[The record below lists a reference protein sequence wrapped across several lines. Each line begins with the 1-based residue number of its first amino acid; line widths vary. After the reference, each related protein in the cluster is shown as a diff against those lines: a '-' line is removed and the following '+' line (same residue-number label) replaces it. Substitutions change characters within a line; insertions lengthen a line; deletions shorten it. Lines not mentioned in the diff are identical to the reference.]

1 MFYSK
6 SKNKIVS
13 AESGVDYLKI
23 VKAQQGLTGR
33 EITKLSIKKSVSTKE
48 DLKEALKSA
57 LKELDATSG
66 DVVTYIP
73 RHLATIRTLDL
84 PSADRDEIT
93 DMVELQVAAQTPYSK
108 EEVITNFKIL
118 GPAKEGHTKVMLVL
132 VRKSIVDEQIN
143 LFRELGLEVRS
154 IGLSSEMAFNLYKQA
169 SKNKPACEKDATI
182 GFIDI
187 DSNFTDFLFIYN
199 NNLVFTRGI
208 FIGIDNL
215 LADPEI
221 WKDKFIAQIKN
232 SIEVYQLQGLGQS
245 VNEIIVTR
253 VAAKIEGFLD
263 YLRECLNLPV
273 RVVDLFENTALSDDA
288 LKTAKPYLDTVSLS
302 ASIGSLISGD
312 EPEISLLPQQLQ
324 LRKKFE
330 QRSKE
335 VVLCGFLLVSI
346 LMTVSGILIERLY
359 NKISLVRVLKQE
371 VLKTNEAA
379 GQVEKI
385 RSKIDLIKWCLDE
398 KYSSLNCLYQL
409 YNVIPEEIY
418 FTSIIHNFGEQTVL
432 TGVSS
437 DISSVFKFVTTLE
450 RLDFFEKIKT
460 NYTTKKK
467 RGDKEVVD
475 FELTCSISK

>member
-1 MFYSK
+1 
-6 SKNKIVS
+6 
-13 AESGVDYLKI
+13 
-23 VKAQQGLTGR
+23 
-33 EITKLSIKKSVSTKE
+33 
-48 DLKEALKSA
+48 
-57 LKELDATSG
+57 
-66 DVVTYIP
+66 
-73 RHLATIRTLDL
+73 
-84 PSADRDEIT
+84 
-93 DMVELQVAAQTPYSK
+93 
-108 EEVITNFKIL
+108 
-118 GPAKEGHTKVMLVL
+118 
-132 VRKSIVDEQIN
+132 
-143 LFRELGLEVRS
+143 
-154 IGLSSEMAFNLYKQA
+154 MAFNLYKQA
-169 SKNKPACEKDATI
+169 SKNKPDFEKDATV

-199 NNLVFTRGI
+199 NKLVLTRGI

-215 LADPEI
+215 LADPES

-253 VAAKIEGFLD
+253 VAARIEGFLD

-288 LKTAKPYLDTVSLS
+288 LKTAGPYLDTVSLS
-302 ASIGSLISGD
+302 ASIGSLLSGD

-371 VLKTNEAA
+371 VLKTNEAS

-467 RGDKEVVD
+467 KGDKEVVD